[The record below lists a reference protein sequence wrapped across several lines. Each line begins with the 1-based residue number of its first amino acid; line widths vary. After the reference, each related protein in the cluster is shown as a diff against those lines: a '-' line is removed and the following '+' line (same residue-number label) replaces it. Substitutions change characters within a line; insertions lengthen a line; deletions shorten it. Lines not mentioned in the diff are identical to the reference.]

1 MIELRNI
8 DYSIDG
14 RRILTDV
21 SFSVGAGE
29 TRVILGPSGS
39 GKSTILRLLLG
50 LVRPDSGAIM
60 VQGEDLTRV
69 SEARLRQVRQIMGMV
84 FQHGAL
90 FDSMTVGENVG
101 FSLLEH
107 EQVGEDEVEERV
119 RDILRQVGL
128 AEDLVD
134 RMPDELSGGMQR
146 RVAIARAL
154 AARDPRI
161 LLYDEPTTG
170 LDPQAAQRITDLI
183 VHLRDAYGKISL
195 MVTHDIADAYKVGN
209 CITLLHE
216 GRVVF
221 DGEPGDLDR
230 AESPV
235 VNEFLAPFR
244 GSVAMAAKRIANRGT
259 SPASAPPP
267 STRQPGTPPPGTPPF
282 FSGGA

>member
-1 MIELRNI
+1 MIEFHDI
-8 DYSIDG
+8 VYSIGG

-21 SFSVGAGE
+21 SFVVGAGE

-50 LVRPDSGAIM
+50 LVRPDSGAIHIN
-60 VQGEDLTRV
+60 GEDLTRI
-69 SEARLRQVRQIMGMV
+69 SQERLRQVRQMMGMV

-107 EQVGEDEVEERV
+107 ERMGEEEVEGRV
-119 RDILRQVGL
+119 HETLRQVGL
-128 AEDLVD
+128 GVDLTD

-183 VHLRDAYGKISL
+183 VHLRDAYGKTSL

-221 DGEPGDLDR
+221 DGDPGELDR
-230 AESPV
+230 ATSPLV
-235 VNEFLAPFR
+235 TEFLAPFR
-244 GSVAMAAKRIANRGT
+244 AAVALAATRISRPGGAAAPGGT
-259 SPASAPPP
+259 S
-267 STRQPGTPPPGTPPF
+267 
-282 FSGGA
+282 

>member
-1 MIELRNI
+1 MIEFRDI
-8 DYSIDG
+8 IYSIGG

-21 SFSVGAGE
+21 SFVVGAGE

-50 LVRPDSGAIM
+50 LVRPDSGAILID
-60 VQGEDLTRV
+60 GEDLTRIKQ
-69 SEARLRQVRQIMGMV
+69 ERLRQVRQMIGMV
-84 FQHGAL
+84 FQQGAL

-101 FSLLEH
+101 FSLLE
-107 EQVGEDEVEERV
+107 QDRMGEDEVESRV
-119 RDILRQVGL
+119 HEILRQVGL
-128 AEDLVD
+128 GVDLTD

-183 VHLRDAYGKISL
+183 VHLRDAYGKTAL

-221 DGEPGDLDR
+221 DGDPGDLDR
-230 AESPV
+230 DTSPLV
-235 VNEFLAPFR
+235 TEFLAPFR
-244 GSVAMAAKRIANRGT
+244 AAVALAATRISRRPGGAAAPGGT
-259 SPASAPPP
+259 S
-267 STRQPGTPPPGTPPF
+267 
-282 FSGGA
+282 

>member
-1 MIELRNI
+1 MIEFRDVI
-8 DYSIDG
+8 FSIDG

-21 SFSVGAGE
+21 SFVVGAGQ

-50 LVRPDSGAIM
+50 LVRPDSGAILI
-60 VQGEDLTRV
+60 QGEDLTQV
-69 SEARLRQVRQIMGMV
+69 SEGRLRQVRQMMGMV
-84 FQHGAL
+84 FQQGAL

-107 EQVGEDEVEERV
+107 EHIEEDEVERRV
-119 RDILRQVGL
+119 REILLQVGL

-146 RVAIARAL
+146 RVAIGRAL

-170 LDPQAAQRITDLI
+170 LDPQASQRITDLI
-183 VHLRDAYGKISL
+183 IHLRDAYGKTSL

-209 CITLLHE
+209 SITLVHE

-221 DGEPGDLDR
+221 DGDAADLDR
-230 AESPV
+230 ARDPV

-244 GSVAMAAKRIANRGT
+244 AAVKRVAERGAHASEAAPRQGPTPYTPGGS
-259 SPASAPPP
+259 P
-267 STRQPGTPPPGTPPF
+267 
-282 FSGGA
+282 

>member
-1 MIELRNI
+1 MIEFRDI
-8 DYSIDG
+8 IYSIDG

-21 SFSVGAGE
+21 SFVVGEGE

-50 LVRPDSGAIM
+50 LVRPDSGAIL
-60 VQGEDLTRV
+60 VGGEDLTRV
-69 SEARLRQVRQIMGMV
+69 NEERMRQVRQMIGMV
-84 FQHGAL
+84 FQQGAL
-90 FDSMTVGENVG
+90 FDSMTVAENVG

-107 EQVGEDEVEERV
+107 EHADEDEVERRV
-119 RDILRQVGL
+119 RETLRQVGL

-183 VHLRDAYGKISL
+183 LHLRDAYGKTSL

-209 CITLLHE
+209 CMTLLHE

-221 DGEPGDLDR
+221 DGDPGDLDR

-244 GSVAMAAKRIANRGT
+244 SAVALAAQRISTGV
-259 SPASAPPP
+259 PASRAPRPP
-267 STRQPGTPPPGTPPF
+267 SAPFSPGGTP
-282 FSGGA
+282 

>member
-1 MIELRNI
+1 MIEFRDI
-8 DYSIDG
+8 IYSIDG
-14 RRILTDV
+14 RRILSDV
-21 SFSVGAGE
+21 SFVVGEGE

-50 LVRPDSGAIM
+50 LVRPDSGAIL
-60 VQGEDLTRV
+60 VGGEDLTRV
-69 SEARLRQVRQIMGMV
+69 NEERMRQVRQMIGMV
-84 FQHGAL
+84 FQQGAL
-90 FDSMTVGENVG
+90 FDSMTVAENVG

-107 EQVGEDEVEERV
+107 EHTDEDEVERRV
-119 RDILRQVGL
+119 RETLRQVGL

-183 VHLRDAYGKISL
+183 LHLRDAYGKTSL

-209 CITLLHE
+209 CMTLLHE

-221 DGEPGDLDR
+221 DGDPGDLDR

-244 GSVAMAAKRIANRGT
+244 SAVALAAQRISTGV
-259 SPASAPPP
+259 PASRAPRPP
-267 STRQPGTPPPGTPPF
+267 SAPFSPGGTP
-282 FSGGA
+282 

>member
-1 MIELRNI
+1 MIEFR
-8 DYSIDG
+8 DVVYSIGG

-21 SFSVGAGE
+21 SFSVGAGQ

-50 LVRPDSGAIM
+50 LVRPDSGAIRID
-60 VQGEDLTRV
+60 GEDLTRITQ
-69 SEARLRQVRQIMGMV
+69 ERLRQVRQMMGMV

-101 FSLLEH
+101 FALLEH
-107 EQVGEDEVEERV
+107 ERMGEDEVEGRV
-119 RDILRQVGL
+119 HETLRQVGL
-128 AEDLVD
+128 GVDLTD

-183 VHLRDAYGKISL
+183 LHLRDAYGKTSL

-221 DGEPGDLDR
+221 DGEPSDLDR
-230 AESPV
+230 AASPLV
-235 VNEFLAPFR
+235 TEFLAPFR
-244 GSVAMAAKRIANRGT
+244 SAVALAATRI
-259 SPASAPPP
+259 SKAP
-267 STRQPGTPPPGTPPF
+267 
-282 FSGGA
+282 GGAAAPGGIS

>member
-1 MIELRNI
+1 MIEFR
-8 DYSIDG
+8 DVVYSIGG

-21 SFSVGAGE
+21 SFVVGAGE

-50 LVRPDSGAIM
+50 LVRPDSGAILIE
-60 VQGEDLTRV
+60 GEDLTRV
-69 SEARLRQVRQIMGMV
+69 REDRLRQVRQMMGMV

-107 EQVGEDEVEERV
+107 EHMAEDEVEHRV

-128 AEDLVD
+128 GEEDLVD

-154 AARDPRI
+154 ASRDPRI

-183 VHLRDAYGKISL
+183 LHLRDAYAKTSL

-221 DGEPGDLDR
+221 DGEASELDR
-230 AESPV
+230 AENPV

-244 GSVAMAAKRIANRGT
+244 AAVRRVASRTAIGGEATGHMPFSSG
-259 SPASAPPP
+259 
-267 STRQPGTPPPGTPPF
+267 GTP
-282 FSGGA
+282 

>member
-1 MIELRNI
+1 MIEFRDVI
-8 DYSIDG
+8 YSIGG

-21 SFSVGAGE
+21 SFVVGAGE

-50 LVRPDSGAIM
+50 LVRPDSGAIL
-60 VQGEDLTRV
+60 VEGDDLTRV
-69 SEARLRQVRQIMGMV
+69 GEEKLRRVRQMMGMV

-107 EQVGEDEVEERV
+107 ERIEEDEVERRV

-128 AEDLVD
+128 EEDLVD

-170 LDPQAAQRITDLI
+170 LDPQAAQRISDLI
-183 VHLRDAYGKISL
+183 VHLRDAYGKTSL

-221 DGEPGDLDR
+221 DGDPSELDR
-230 AESPV
+230 AETTV

-244 GSVAMAAKRIANRGT
+244 AAVRRVV
-259 SPASAPPP
+259 SRSAVMDG
-267 STRQPGTPPPGTPPF
+267 GTP
-282 FSGGA
+282 

>member
-1 MIELRNI
+1 MIEFR
-8 DYSIDG
+8 DVVYSIGG

-21 SFSVGAGE
+21 SFIVGAGE

-50 LVRPDSGAIM
+50 LVRPDSGAIL
-60 VQGEDLTRV
+60 VEGEDLTRV
-69 SEARLRQVRQIMGMV
+69 PEERLRRVRQMIGMV

-107 EQVGEDEVEERV
+107 EHIAEDEVEHKV

-183 VHLRDAYGKISL
+183 LHLRDAYGKTSL

-221 DGEPGDLDR
+221 DGEPSELDR
-230 AESPV
+230 AENPV

-244 GSVAMAAKRIANRGT
+244 AAVRRVASRSAIAGDATGRMPF
-259 SPASAPPP
+259 SPG
-267 STRQPGTPPPGTPPF
+267 GTP
-282 FSGGA
+282 

>member
-1 MIELRNI
+1 MIEFRDI
-8 DYSIDG
+8 VYSIGG

-21 SFSVGAGE
+21 SFVVGAGE

-50 LVRPDSGAIM
+50 LVRPDSGAIRID
-60 VQGEDLTRV
+60 GEDLTRI
-69 SEARLRQVRQIMGMV
+69 SQERMRQMRQMMGMV
-84 FQHGAL
+84 FQQGAL

-107 EQVGEDEVEERV
+107 ERMGEDEVEGRV
-119 RDILRQVGL
+119 HEILRQVGL
-128 AEDLVD
+128 GVDLTD

-183 VHLRDAYGKISL
+183 VHLRDAYGKTSL

-216 GRVVF
+216 GRVAF
-221 DGEPGDLDR
+221 DGDPGELDR
-230 AESPV
+230 AASPIV
-235 VNEFLAPFR
+235 TDFLAPFR
-244 GSVAMAAKRIANRGT
+244 AAVAQAATRISR
-259 SPASAPPP
+259 
-267 STRQPGTPPPGTPPF
+267 TP
-282 FSGGA
+282 GGAAAPGGTT